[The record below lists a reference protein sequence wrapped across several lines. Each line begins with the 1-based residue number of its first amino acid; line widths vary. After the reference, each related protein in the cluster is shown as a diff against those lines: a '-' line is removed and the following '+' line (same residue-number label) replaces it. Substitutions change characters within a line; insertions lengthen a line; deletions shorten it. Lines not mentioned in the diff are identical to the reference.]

1 MTGFVVKNNIE
12 SLVVD
17 SPLAVG
23 ATTLNVTP
31 GTGSRFPS
39 TFPFIVTIWDE
50 VTYPDPTD
58 DSGMEVTYCTGRT
71 VDALTISR
79 GEEGTADVSHT
90 SGSRAAMLITE
101 GHFNATTYGLQ
112 TQIDAITCQKEVL
125 TKTNDYTVVADDLCK
140 SLRMNSAIAK
150 TFTFP
155 SVGASDDG
163 TRITIMKIGAGRV
176 TLQMVDTDKI
186 HDSSATGTMY
196 NEEATET
203 YARVDAEYCHTTTTW
218 NVVASGTWITT

>member
-1 MTGFVVKNNIE
+1 MAGFVVKNNIE

-23 ATTLNVTP
+23 ATILNVTP

-58 DSGMEVTYCTGRT
+58 DTGMEVTYCTSRT
-71 VDALTISR
+71 VDALIISR
-79 GEEGTADVSHT
+79 GEESTSDVSHA
-90 SGSRAAMLITE
+90 SGSRASMLITE
-101 GHFNATTYGLQ
+101 GHFNDPTYGFQ
-112 TQIDAITCQKEVL
+112 SQIDAITCQKEVL
-125 TKTNDYTVVADDLCK
+125 MKTNDYIIVADDLCK

-163 TRITIMKIGAGRV
+163 IRITIMKIGAGRV
-176 TLQMVDTDKI
+176 TIQMVDTDKI

-196 NEEATET
+196 NEEAAET
-203 YARVDAEYCHTTTTW
+203 FARVDAEYCHTTTTW